1 MDISLE
7 SFNPA
12 PVAATVIPP
21 VLEPADVKGR
31 LPKKK
36 DVAPAPDSVM
46 DSAIMILDDEPY
58 NVMVVRKYLRDAG
71 YSNLLECTDSA
82 EALNIISDKQ
92 PRLLLLDIMMP
103 KLSGLD
109 ILRALRLEVQ
119 ARRFPVLVLTA
130 SADAATKRDAL
141 DLGAA
146 DFLLKPVDPND
157 LVPRVRNALTTKLYE
172 ERLAKYTEQLE
183 QDVRQRTAE
192 LATSREEVIR
202 CLARAAEYRDDNTG
216 HHVVRVGRYAGII
229 ASELGF
235 GGADVEMLELAAQ
248 LHDVGKIGIPDA
260 ILNSHGKL
268 DPEQYAVMQRHCS
281 FAKKILTPLAEH
293 EWRTLRTHS
302 LLGANL
308 LESNSS
314 PILMLAAR
322 IAQTHHEWWNGK
334 GYPLGLAGED
344 IPLEGR
350 ITAVADV
357 FDALCTPRTYKAPIP
372 REKCFAIMSEDRG
385 THFDPRVLDAFFA
398 RSTEV
403 VRVQME
409 YMDLE

>member
-7 SFNPA
+7 SFHQA
-12 PVAATVIPP
+12 PVTATIAPPAAESARINGHV
-21 VLEPADVKGR
+21 
-31 LPKKK
+31 PKKT
-36 DVAPAPDSVM
+36 DNTAAQDPIM
-46 DSAIMILDDEPY
+46 DSAVMILDDEPY

-71 YSNLLECTDSA
+71 YSNLLSLTDSS
-82 EALNIISDKQ
+82 EALKTIAEEK
-92 PRLLLLDIMMP
+92 PKLLLLDIMMP
-103 KLSGLD
+103 KVSGLD
-109 ILRALRLEVQ
+109 ILRALRLEEQ
-119 ARRFPVLVLTA
+119 AKRFPVLVLTA
-130 SADAATKRDAL
+130 STDAATKREAL
-141 DLGAA
+141 DLGAV
-146 DFLLKPVDPND
+146 DFLPKPVDPND
-157 LVPRVRNALTTKLYE
+157 LIPRVRNALTTKVYE
-172 ERLAKYTEQLE
+172 ERLARYAEKLE
-183 QDVRQRTAE
+183 QDVRKRTAE
-192 LATSREEVIR
+192 LAASREEVIR
-202 CLARAAEYRDDNTG
+202 CLARAAEYRDDITG

-235 GGADVEMLELAAQ
+235 GRADVEMLELAAQ

-260 ILNSHGKL
+260 ILNSQGKL
-268 DPEQYAVMQRHCS
+268 DPEQFAVMQRHCS

-302 LLGANL
+302 LLGASM
-308 LESNSS
+308 LESSSS

-357 FDALCTPRTYKAPIP
+357 FDALSTPRTYKAPIP
-372 REKCFAIMSEDRG
+372 REKSLAIMSEDRG

-398 RSTEV
+398 RSKELV
-403 VRVQME
+403 HVQME
-409 YMDLE
+409 YMDP